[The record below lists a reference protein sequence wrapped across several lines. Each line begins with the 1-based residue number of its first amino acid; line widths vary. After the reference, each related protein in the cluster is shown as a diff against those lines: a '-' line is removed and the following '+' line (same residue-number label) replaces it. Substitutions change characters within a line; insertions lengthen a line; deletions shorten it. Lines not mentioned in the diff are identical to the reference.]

1 MNLLLPMDNNN
12 KDDAKLCSFEVCK
25 AWALVKTEE
34 GNTQSIEFF
43 NSKEEISE
51 PIDIVIV
58 NSQSEYVS
66 ELLLEGMMV
75 LVAPFQQSIEDVIEA
90 FMFRELHEIHQ

>member
-1 MNLLLPMDNNN
+1 MGFSKNRG
-12 KDDAKLCSFEVCK
+12 
-25 AWALVKTEE
+25 